1 MVKPRTAAALGGLAL
16 LLGCG
21 GKAVPAVAN
30 AVVGGTL
37 YVTAG
42 GCKIAGC
49 PTNLQCNT
57 ITERCEKIPCGTQ
70 GCGLEMRCDVV
81 LDRCVPKGS

>member
-1 MVKPRTAAALGGLAL
+1 MVSLGRALAL
-16 LLGCG
+16 AVLVLGCG
-21 GKAVPAVAN
+21 GKAGPAVVN
-30 AVVGGTL
+30 AAVGGVL

-49 PTNLQCNT
+49 PTNLACNT

-70 GCGLEMRCDVV
+70 GCGLDQRCDLVRDV
-81 LDRCVPKGS
+81 CVPKS